1 MIVMKRIY
9 RLFIGVCLIGAALTS
24 CHIEPVDPVGF
35 EGEGIVLKLE
45 SGDMSL
51 STRADSTRPGDDDG
65 SFNENILGTSV
76 DIFFFPEG
84 ATDATESVKNLNISV
99 RAGGYVQIP
108 VSTGDIY
115 TIFGSTAAGSKAE
128 LYVIANYNGVTAIDH
143 SRRYTLGE
151 IKNLP
156 LVKADWTTFPQQ
168 NFVMTGESTITLVNA
183 SANTPATG
191 VVRMKRVAAKLTF
204 RLTVADEIVVENIT
218 YDHDGNVAQK
228 SLDRWHPI
236 KDAMTVY
243 LQYGMNYALLGGQ
256 VQKVPSDPKG
266 EGARDSLYTYK
277 PNKLVE
283 TSETKTRHRTIID
296 DLHQDPVSKEWILTT
311 HDEDVAVPVYKTK
324 FMQHTTVDGEDVGTL
339 TENDG
344 PFYSYP
350 VTWDPGVQTEP
361 FIKLIIPWNN
371 GSRTKYYYYKIPF
384 SGTALEANNWYE
396 ITLDVQV
403 LGGED
408 QLPVPLVATYK
419 VVDWVPGTIS
429 ESSTVAA
436 RYLSVPKTEW
446 IMYNTNELKIPITS
460 SHDVQIVGYQ
470 VKNGGTGVNNAF
482 AAADKYV
489 NGQPRAAAWIG
500 SNPSI
505 YNPFTDTRF
514 SINSSTTIGTVYA
527 TSVNYNQS
535 GMNGAPYPSNTTTAA
550 AWFPEIELTRD
561 QIVIR
566 HNLNNNM
573 STSGYDV
580 APYFIRFRVQHKD
593 DPTNYYRDIIIE
605 QRPAIMIDAE
615 FNSGGTNSDGYV
627 YVNNGSNDDLGGGGN
642 SNSSGNNTNDYM
654 YIISTSVLPTTG
666 NLSNYV
672 LGDPRSL
679 TGNNLNT
686 VNNNTWNNWSSDT
699 RYVGRTGNQTRRL
712 SSNYYPAIM
721 DESGD
726 NIIAPKIRIASSHGR
741 TAAVSYANAIRRCAS
756 YQEDGYP
763 AGRWRVPTKAE
774 IMFMAQLN
782 TDRKIPRLLGQ
793 TTVGWFDPATTDY
806 WCNSGYVTIANGTS
820 TADPVYNSGKGGTRY
835 VRCVYDEWFWENTE
849 HEKVTKNEFTWGD
862 QKREDVVRTKAK

>member
-65 SFNENILGTSV
+65 SFNENLLGTSV

-168 NFVMTGESTITLVNA
+168 KFVMTGESTITLVNA

-339 TENDG
+339 TDNDG

-408 QLPVPLVATYK
+408 QLPVPLEATYK

-460 SHDVQIVGYQ
+460 SHDVQIVGYT
-470 VKNGGTGVNNAF
+470 VKQAATTASPYAAGRAF
-482 AAADKYV
+482 TAGDKELTSS
-489 NGQPRAAAWIG
+489 WIG
-500 SNPSI
+500 SNPRI
-505 YNPFTDTRF
+505 YNPFTNTLTGIDEAT
-514 SINSSTTIGTVYA
+514 SVGTVYA
-527 TSVNYNQS
+527 TRPNYNANN
-535 GMNGAPYPSNTTTAA
+535 MNGAPVPATSSAA
-550 AWFPEIELTRD
+550 SWFPSDGLTRD
-561 QIVIR
+561 GIVIQ
-566 HNLNNNM
+566 HNLNNN
-573 STSGYDV
+573 TESGNYDV
-580 APYFIRFRVQHKD
+580 APYYIRFRVQHKD
-593 DPTNYYRDIIIE
+593 DHSYYRDIIVE
-605 QRPAIMIDAE
+605 QRPAIVIEAQH
-615 FNSGGTNSDGYV
+615 NSDFGTPDYNGNT
-627 YVNNGSNDDLGGGGN
+627 VNNGWAYVNGASTQSYLGR
-642 SNSSGNNTNDYM
+642 SNTNFNM
-654 YIISTSVLPTTG
+654 YIIETSVLPTSG
-666 NLSNYV
+666 ALKDFMLS
-672 LGDPRSL
+672 DPRSDDY
-679 TGNNLNT
+679 TATPGSAGGTYFIQAATVNRGNN
-686 VNNNTWNNWSSDT
+686 
-699 RYVGRTGNQTRRL
+699 QRL
-712 SSNYYPAIM
+712 AYYYPAGTSLAY
-721 DESGD
+721 DD
-726 NIIAPKIRIASSHGR
+726 YIAPKFRIASSFGASP
-741 TAAVSYANAIRRCAS
+741 TMNQNDAIRRCAS

-763 AGRWRVPTKAE
+763 AGRWRLPTVAE
-774 IMFMAQLN
+774 IKFMAQLTSDN
-782 TDRKIPRLLGQ
+782 YIPRLLGN
-793 TTVGWFDPATTDY
+793 TGSGSSYY
-806 WCNSGYVTIANGTS
+806 WCNSTGYAVRIDNAGNYDGVR
-820 TADPVYNSGKGGTRY
+820 DPEKVARTENSN

-849 HEKVTKNEFTWGD
+849 HEKVTKTQFTWGD